1 MSTDPDNRHKADH
14 PLAAALAEKDRATVA
29 MVRLALRTRQVALA
43 LQPVVHAGD
52 PTRIAFNEG
61 LIRVL
66 DGAGRLVP
74 AREFIGAVEATD
86 TGLEL
91 DRAALAL
98 GLEALRRDPGLRLA
112 VNMSARSIGAV
123 RWMET
128 LAAGL
133 ARDETVAERL
143 ILEITE
149 ASAMAMPELVIAFM
163 TGLQR
168 RGISFALDDF
178 GAGQTSFRYFRD
190 FSFDMVK
197 IDRQFIAN
205 VHRDRD
211 NQALVWAL
219 ILIARQ
225 FDMFTVAEGVERAE
239 DAAWLQAQGVDCL
252 QGYLFGMPVLH
263 PLPGRLDA
271 QRRA

>member
-1 MSTDPDNRHKADH
+1 MSTDPDNRQTADH
-14 PLAAALAEKDRATVA
+14 PLAATLAEKDRATVA
-29 MVRLALRTRQVALA
+29 MVRLALRSKRVALA
-43 LQPVVHAGD
+43 LQPVVDAAD
-52 PTRIAFNEG
+52 PTRIAFHEG
-61 LIRVL
+61 LIRIL
-66 DGAGRLVP
+66 DGTGRLVP
-74 AREFIGAVEATD
+74 AREFISAVEATD
-86 TGLEL
+86 AGLEL

-98 GLEALRRDPGLRLA
+98 GLEALRRDAGLRLA

-128 LAAGL
+128 LATGL
-133 ARDETVAERL
+133 AWDDTIAERL

-149 ASAMAMPELVIAFM
+149 ASAMAMPELVTAFM

-205 VHRDRD
+205 VHRDAD
-211 NQALVWAL
+211 NQILVRALVM
-219 ILIARQ
+219 IVRQ
-225 FDMFTVAEGVERAE
+225 FDMFVVAEGVELAE
-239 DAAWLQAQGVDCL
+239 EAAWLRQHGVDCL
-252 QGYLFGMPVLH
+252 QGYLFGLPVTV
-263 PLPGRLDA
+263 PAPGRSEA
-271 QRRA
+271 RRRA

>member
-29 MVRLALRTRQVALA
+29 MVRLALRTSQVALA
-43 LQPVVHAGD
+43 LQPVVHAED
-52 PTRIAFNEG
+52 MTRIAFHEG

-149 ASAMAMPELVIAFM
+149 TSAMAMPELVIAFM

-211 NQALVWAL
+211 NQALVRAL

>member
-43 LQPVVHAGD
+43 LQPVVDAGD
-52 PTRIAFNEG
+52 PTRIAFHEG

-211 NQALVWAL
+211 NQALVRAL

>member
-1 MSTDPDNRHKADH
+1 MSKARDNRHKADH
-14 PLAAALAEKDRATVA
+14 PLAATLAEKDRASIA
-29 MVRLALRTRQVALA
+29 MVRLALRSKRVALA
-43 LQPVVHAGD
+43 LQPVVDADD
-52 PTRIAFNEG
+52 PTRIAFHEG
-61 LIRVL
+61 LIRIL
-66 DGAGRLVP
+66 DGTGRPVP
-74 AREFIGAVEATD
+74 AREFISAVEGTD

-98 GLEALRRDPGLRLA
+98 GLEALRLDPGLRLA

-133 ARDETVAERL
+133 ARDDTVAERL

-149 ASAMAMPELVIAFM
+149 GSAMAAPELVVAFM

-168 RGISFALDDF
+168 RGLSFALDDF

-205 VHRDRD
+205 VQRDAD
-211 NQALVWAL
+211 NQTLVRALVM
-219 ILIARQ
+219 IARQ
-225 FDMFTVAEGVERAE
+225 FDMFVVAEGVETAE
-239 DAAWLQAQGVDCL
+239 EAAWLRQNGVDCL
-252 QGYLFGMPVLH
+252 QGYLFGVPATAR
-263 PLPGRLDA
+263 PPGRA
-271 QRRA
+271 EARRRA

>member
-1 MSTDPDNRHKADH
+1 MSTDPDNRQKANH
-14 PLAAALAEKDRATVA
+14 ALAATLAEKDRARVA
-29 MVRLALRTRQVALA
+29 MVRQALRTKQVALA
-43 LQPVVHAGD
+43 LQPVVDARD
-52 PTRIAFNEG
+52 PTRIAFHEG
-61 LIRVL
+61 LIRLL
-66 DGAGRLVP
+66 DGTGRLVP
-74 AREFIGAVEATD
+74 AREFIGAVEATE

-149 ASAMAMPELVIAFM
+149 ASAMAMPELVTAFM

-211 NQALVWAL
+211 NQALVQAL

>member
-1 MSTDPDNRHKADH
+1 MSTDPDNRQKANH
-14 PLAAALAEKDRATVA
+14 ALAATLAEKDRARVA
-29 MVRLALRTRQVALA
+29 MVRQALRTKQVALA
-43 LQPVVHAGD
+43 LQPVVDARD
-52 PTRIAFNEG
+52 PTRIAFHEG
-61 LIRVL
+61 LIRLL
-66 DGAGRLVP
+66 DGTGRLVP
-74 AREFIGAVEATD
+74 AREFIGAVEATE

-128 LAAGL
+128 LATGL
-133 ARDETVAERL
+133 ARDETAAERL

-149 ASAMAMPELVIAFM
+149 SSAMATPDLVIAFM

-197 IDRQFIAN
+197 IDRQFVAN
-205 VHRDRD
+205 VHRDAD
-211 NQALVWAL
+211 NQILVRALVM
-219 ILIARQ
+219 IARQ
-225 FDMFTVAEGVERAE
+225 FDMFVVAEGVELAE
-239 DAAWLQAQGVDCL
+239 EAAWLQQAGVDCL
-252 QGYLFGMPVLH
+252 QGYLFGLPVVMPA
-263 PLPGRLDA
+263 LPRTEA
-271 QRRA
+271 RRRA

>member
-1 MSTDPDNRHKADH
+1 MSTDPDNRHKADY

-43 LQPVVHAGD
+43 LQPVVDAGD
-52 PTRIAFNEG
+52 PTRIAFHEG

-149 ASAMAMPELVIAFM
+149 ASAMAMPELVTAFM

-211 NQALVWAL
+211 NQALVRAL

>member
-1 MSTDPDNRHKADH
+1 MSTETDTRQKADQ
-14 PLAAALAEKDRATVA
+14 PLAVTLSEKDGATLA
-29 MVRLALRTRQVALA
+29 MVRQALQGNRIALA
-43 LQPVVHAGD
+43 LQPVVQAGD
-52 PTRIAFNEG
+52 PNRIAYHEG

-66 DGAGRLVP
+66 DVSGRPVP
-74 AREFIGAVEATD
+74 AREFIAAVEATD
-86 TGLEL
+86 AGQQL

-98 GLEALRRDPGLRLA
+98 GLEALRHDPGLRLA

-123 RWMET
+123 GWMET
-128 LAAGL
+128 LATGL
-133 ARDETVAERL
+133 ALDDTVAERL

-149 ASAMAMPELVIAFM
+149 ASAMARPDLVTAFM

-205 VHRDRD
+205 VHRNAD
-211 NQALVWAL
+211 NQILVRALVM
-219 ILIARQ
+219 IARQ
-225 FDMFTVAEGVERAE
+225 FDMVVVAEGVELAQE
-239 DAAWLQAQGVDCL
+239 AAWLRQHGLDCL
-252 QGYLFGMPVLH
+252 QGYLFGMPVTAQA
-263 PLPGRLDA
+263 PGRA
-271 QRRA
+271 EARRRA

>member
-1 MSTDPDNRHKADH
+1 MSTDPDNRHKADY

-43 LQPVVHAGD
+43 LQPVVDAGD
-52 PTRIAFNEG
+52 PTRIAFHEG

>member
-1 MSTDPDNRHKADH
+1 MSKATDNRHKADH
-14 PLAAALAEKDRATVA
+14 PLAATMAEKDRASIA
-29 MVRLALRTRQVALA
+29 MVRLALRSKRVALA
-43 LQPVVHAGD
+43 LQPVVDADD
-52 PTRIAFNEG
+52 PARIAFHEG

-66 DGAGRLVP
+66 DGTGRLVP
-74 AREFIGAVEATD
+74 AQEFISAVEGTEA
-86 TGLEL
+86 GLEL

-98 GLEALRRDPGLRLA
+98 GLEALRLDPGLRLA

-133 ARDETVAERL
+133 ARDDTVAERL

-149 ASAMAMPELVIAFM
+149 ASAMAAPELVVAFM

-205 VHRDRD
+205 VQRDAD
-211 NQALVWAL
+211 NQVLVRALVM
-219 ILIARQ
+219 IARQ
-225 FDMFTVAEGVERAE
+225 FEMFVIAEGVETAE
-239 DAAWLQAQGVDCL
+239 EAAWLRQNGVDCL
-252 QGYLFGMPVLH
+252 QGYLFGVPVTARA
-263 PLPGRLDA
+263 PGRAEARL
-271 QRRA
+271 RA

>member
-1 MSTDPDNRHKADH
+1 
-14 PLAAALAEKDRATVA
+14 
-29 MVRLALRTRQVALA
+29 
-43 LQPVVHAGD
+43 
-52 PTRIAFNEG
+52 
-61 LIRVL
+61 
-66 DGAGRLVP
+66 
-74 AREFIGAVEATD
+74 
-86 TGLEL
+86 
-91 DRAALAL
+91 
-98 GLEALRRDPGLRLA
+98 
-112 VNMSARSIGAV
+112 
-123 RWMET
+123 
-128 LAAGL
+128 
-133 ARDETVAERL
+133 
-143 ILEITE
+143 
-149 ASAMAMPELVIAFM
+149 MAMPELVTAFM

-211 NQALVWAL
+211 NQALVQAL

>member
-43 LQPVVHAGD
+43 LQPVVDAGD
-52 PTRIAFNEG
+52 PTRIAFHEG

-149 ASAMAMPELVIAFM
+149 ASAMAMPELVTAFM

-211 NQALVWAL
+211 NQALVRAL

>member
-1 MSTDPDNRHKADH
+1 MSNESDNRHTADH
-14 PLAAALAEKDRATVA
+14 PLAATLAEKDRATVA
-29 MVRLALRTRQVALA
+29 MVRLALRSKRVALA
-43 LQPVVHAGD
+43 LQPVVDAAD
-52 PTRIAFNEG
+52 PTRIAFHEG
-61 LIRVL
+61 LIRIL

-74 AREFIGAVEATD
+74 AREFIGAVQATEA
-86 TGLEL
+86 GLEL

-128 LAAGL
+128 LATGL
-133 ARDETVAERL
+133 ARDETIAERL

-149 ASAMAMPELVIAFM
+149 ASAMAMPELVTAFM
-163 TGLQR
+163 SGLQR

-197 IDRQFIAN
+197 IDRQFITN
-205 VHRDRD
+205 VHRDAD
-211 NQALVWAL
+211 NQILVQALVM
-219 ILIARQ
+219 IARQ
-225 FDMFTVAEGVERAE
+225 FDMFVVAEGVELADE
-239 DAAWLQAQGVDCL
+239 AAWLQQHGVDCL
-252 QGYLFGMPVLH
+252 QGYLFGLPVTV
-263 PLPGRLDA
+263 PAPGRA
-271 QRRA
+271 ETRRRA

>member
-1 MSTDPDNRHKADH
+1 MSTDPDNRHKADY

-43 LQPVVHAGD
+43 LQPVVHAED
-52 PTRIAFNEG
+52 PTRIAFHEG

-98 GLEALRRDPGLRLA
+98 GLEALRSDPGLRLA

-128 LAAGL
+128 LASGL

-149 ASAMAMPELVIAFM
+149 ASAMAMPELVTAFM

-211 NQALVWAL
+211 NQALVRAL

>member
-1 MSTDPDNRHKADH
+1 MSPDPDNRHKADRL
-14 PLAAALAEKDRATVA
+14 LAAALAEKDCTTVA
-29 MVRLALRTRQVALA
+29 MVRLALRTSQVALA
-43 LQPVVHAGD
+43 LQPVVHAED
-52 PTRIAFNEG
+52 PARIAFYEG

-66 DGAGRLVP
+66 DAAGRLVP

-149 ASAMAMPELVIAFM
+149 TSAMAMPDLVIAFM

-178 GAGQTSFRYFRD
+178 GAGHTSFRYFRD

-197 IDRQFIAN
+197 IDRQFITN
-205 VHRDRD
+205 VHRDADTQILVR
-211 NQALVWAL
+211 ALVM
-219 ILIARQ
+219 IARQ
-225 FDMFTVAEGVERAE
+225 FDMFVVAEGVELAE
-239 DAAWLQAQGVDCL
+239 EAAWLQQAGVDCL
-252 QGYLFGMPVLH
+252 QGYLFGLPVMMPA
-263 PLPGRLDA
+263 PGRTEA
-271 QRRA
+271 RRRA

>member
-1 MSTDPDNRHKADH
+1 MSTDPDNRHKADL
-14 PLAAALAEKDRATVA
+14 PLAATLAEKDRATLA
-29 MVRLALRTRQVALA
+29 MVRLALRTKQVALA
-43 LQPVVHAGD
+43 LQPVVDAGD
-52 PTRIAFNEG
+52 KTRIAFHEG
-61 LIRVL
+61 LIRIL

-128 LAAGL
+128 LATGL
-133 ARDETVAERL
+133 AADETAAERL

-205 VHRDRD
+205 IHRDAD
-211 NQALVWAL
+211 NQVLLRALVM
-219 ILIARQ
+219 IVRQ
-225 FDMFTVAEGVERAE
+225 FDMFVVAEGVELAE
-239 DAAWLQAQGVDCL
+239 EAAWLRQHGVDCL
-252 QGYLFGMPVLH
+252 QGYLFGLPVTV
-263 PLPGRLDA
+263 PAPGRSEA
-271 QRRA
+271 RRRA

>member
-1 MSTDPDNRHKADH
+1 MSTDPDNRHKADY

-43 LQPVVHAGD
+43 LQPVVDAGD
-52 PTRIAFNEG
+52 PTRIAFHEG

-149 ASAMAMPELVIAFM
+149 ASAMAMPDLVTAFM

>member
-1 MSTDPDNRHKADH
+1 MSTDPDNRHKADL
-14 PLAAALAEKDRATVA
+14 PLAATLAEKDRATLA
-29 MVRLALRTRQVALA
+29 MVRLALRTKQVALA
-43 LQPVVHAGD
+43 LQPVVDAGD
-52 PTRIAFNEG
+52 PTRIAFHEG
-61 LIRVL
+61 LIRIL
-66 DGAGRLVP
+66 DGTGRLVP
-74 AREFIGAVEATD
+74 ARAFIGAVEATD

-128 LAAGL
+128 LATGL
-133 ARDETVAERL
+133 AADETAAERL

-190 FSFDMVK
+190 FSFDLVK

-205 VHRDRD
+205 VHRDAD
-211 NQALVWAL
+211 NQILVRALVM
-219 ILIARQ
+219 IARQ
-225 FDMFTVAEGVERAE
+225 FDMFVVAEGVELAE
-239 DAAWLQAQGVDCL
+239 EAAWLRQHGVDCL
-252 QGYLFGMPVLH
+252 QGYLFGLPVTV
-263 PLPGRLDA
+263 PAPGRSEA
-271 QRRA
+271 RRRA

>member
-52 PTRIAFNEG
+52 PTRIAFHEG

-128 LAAGL
+128 LASGL

-149 ASAMAMPELVIAFM
+149 ASAMAMPELVTAFM

-197 IDRQFIAN
+197 IDRQFITN
-205 VHRDRD
+205 VHRDADTQILVR
-211 NQALVWAL
+211 ALVM
-219 ILIARQ
+219 IARQ
-225 FDMFTVAEGVERAE
+225 FDMFVVAEGVELAE
-239 DAAWLQAQGVDCL
+239 EAAWLQQAGVDCL
-252 QGYLFGMPVLH
+252 QGYLFGLPVMMPA
-263 PLPGRLDA
+263 PPRTEA
-271 QRRA
+271 RRRA

>member
-52 PTRIAFNEG
+52 STRIAFHEG

-149 ASAMAMPELVIAFM
+149 TSAMAMPELVIAFM

-211 NQALVWAL
+211 NQALVRAL

-263 PLPGRLDA
+263 PLPGSLDA

>member
-1 MSTDPDNRHKADH
+1 
-14 PLAAALAEKDRATVA
+14 
-29 MVRLALRTRQVALA
+29 
-43 LQPVVHAGD
+43 VVDAGD
-52 PTRIAFNEG
+52 PTRIAFHEG

-98 GLEALRRDPGLRLA
+98 GLAALRRDPGLRLA

-149 ASAMAMPELVIAFM
+149 ASAMAMPELVTAFM

-211 NQALVWAL
+211 NQALVRAL

>member
-43 LQPVVHAGD
+43 LQPVVDAGD
-52 PTRIAFNEG
+52 PTRIAFHEG

-149 ASAMAMPELVIAFM
+149 ASAMAMPELVTAFM

-211 NQALVWAL
+211 NQALVRAL

-263 PLPGRLDA
+263 PLPCRLDA

>member
-1 MSTDPDNRHKADH
+1 MSKETDSRRTADH
-14 PLAAALAEKDRATVA
+14 PLAATFAEKERATVA
-29 MVRLALRTRQVALA
+29 MVRLALRTRRVALA
-43 LQPVVHAGD
+43 LQPVVDARD
-52 PTRIAFNEG
+52 PTRIAFHEG
-61 LIRVL
+61 LIRIL
-66 DGAGRLVP
+66 DGAGRPVP

-128 LAAGL
+128 LATGL
-133 ARDETVAERL
+133 ARDDTVAERL

-149 ASAMAMPELVIAFM
+149 TSAMAMPELVTAFM

-205 VHRDRD
+205 VHRDAD
-211 NQALVWAL
+211 NQILVRALVM
-219 ILIARQ
+219 IARQ
-225 FDMFTVAEGVERAE
+225 FDMFVVAEGVELAE
-239 DAAWLQAQGVDCL
+239 EAAWLRQHGVDCL
-252 QGYLFGMPVLH
+252 QGYLFGAPVTV
-263 PLPGRLDA
+263 PAPGRA
-271 QRRA
+271 EARRRA

>member
-14 PLAAALAEKDRATVA
+14 PVAAALAEKDRATVA

-43 LQPVVHAGD
+43 LQPVVHAED
-52 PTRIAFNEG
+52 PTRIAFHEG

>member
-1 MSTDPDNRHKADH
+1 MSTDPDNRHKADY

-43 LQPVVHAGD
+43 LQPVVHAED
-52 PTRIAFNEG
+52 PTRIAFHEG

-128 LAAGL
+128 LASGL

-149 ASAMAMPELVIAFM
+149 ASAMAMPELVTAFM

-211 NQALVWAL
+211 NQALVRAL

>member
-43 LQPVVHAGD
+43 LQPVVHAED
-52 PTRIAFNEG
+52 PTRIAFHEG

-128 LAAGL
+128 LASGL

-149 ASAMAMPELVIAFM
+149 ASAMAMPELVTAFM

-211 NQALVWAL
+211 NQALVRAL

>member
-52 PTRIAFNEG
+52 PTRIAFHEG

-66 DGAGRLVP
+66 DDAGRLVP

>member
-1 MSTDPDNRHKADH
+1 MSKETETRRKADH
-14 PLAAALAEKDRATVA
+14 PLAATLAEKDHATVA
-29 MVRLALRTRQVALA
+29 MVRLALRTKRVALA
-43 LQPVVHAGD
+43 LQPVVDAAE
-52 PTRIAFNEG
+52 PTRIAFHEG
-61 LIRVL
+61 LIRIL

-74 AREFIGAVEATD
+74 ARAFIGAVEATEA
-86 TGLEL
+86 GLEL

-128 LAAGL
+128 LATGL
-133 ARDETVAERL
+133 AQDDTLAERL

-149 ASAMAMPELVIAFM
+149 ASAMAMPELVTAFM

-168 RGISFALDDF
+168 RGISFALDDV

-205 VHRDRD
+205 VHRDAD
-211 NQALVWAL
+211 NQILVRALVM
-219 ILIARQ
+219 IARQ
-225 FDMFTVAEGVERAE
+225 FDMFVVAEGVELADE
-239 DAAWLQAQGVDCL
+239 AAWLRQHGVDCL
-252 QGYLFGMPVLH
+252 QGYLFG
-263 PLPGRLDA
+263 LPATVPAPPRTEA
-271 QRRA
+271 RRRA

>member
-1 MSTDPDNRHKADH
+1 MSKESDNRHTADH
-14 PLAAALAEKDRATVA
+14 PLAATLAEQDRATVA
-29 MVRLALRTRQVALA
+29 MVRLALRSKRVALA
-43 LQPVVHAGD
+43 LQPVVDAAD
-52 PTRIAFNEG
+52 PTRIAFHEG
-61 LIRVL
+61 LIRIL

-74 AREFIGAVEATD
+74 ARAFIGAVEATD
-86 TGLEL
+86 AGLEL

-128 LAAGL
+128 LATGL
-133 ARDETVAERL
+133 ARDETIAERL

-149 ASAMAMPELVIAFM
+149 ASAMAMPELVTAFM

-205 VHRDRD
+205 VHRDAD
-211 NQALVWAL
+211 NQILVRALVM
-219 ILIARQ
+219 IARQ
-225 FDMFTVAEGVERAE
+225 FDMFVVAEGVELAE
-239 DAAWLQAQGVDCL
+239 EAAWLRQHGVDCL
-252 QGYLFGMPVLH
+252 QGYLFGLPVTV
-263 PLPGRLDA
+263 PAPGRA
-271 QRRA
+271 EARRRA

>member
-1 MSTDPDNRHKADH
+1 MSTDPDNRHKADY

-43 LQPVVHAGD
+43 LQPVVDAGD
-52 PTRIAFNEG
+52 PTRIAFHEG

-149 ASAMAMPELVIAFM
+149 ASAMAMPELVTAFM

-211 NQALVWAL
+211 NQALVQAL

>member
-1 MSTDPDNRHKADH
+1 MSTDPDNRHKADY

-43 LQPVVHAGD
+43 LQPVVHAED
-52 PTRIAFNEG
+52 PTRIAFHEG

-211 NQALVWAL
+211 NQALVQAL

>member
-66 DGAGRLVP
+66 DDAGRLVP

>member
-14 PLAAALAEKDRATVA
+14 PLAAAFAEKDRATVA
-29 MVRLALRTRQVALA
+29 MVRLALRTRQVALV

-66 DGAGRLVP
+66 DDAGRLVP